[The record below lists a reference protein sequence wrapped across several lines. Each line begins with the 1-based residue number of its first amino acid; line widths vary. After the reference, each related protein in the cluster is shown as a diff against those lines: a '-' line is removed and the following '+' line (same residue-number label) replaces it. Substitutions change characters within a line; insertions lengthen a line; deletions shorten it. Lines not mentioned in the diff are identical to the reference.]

1 MKRYLF
7 LLLAGLMVWKYAF
20 VPTPVPE
27 Q

>member
-27 Q
+27 